1 MKTVVNDRSSVIRSF
16 AARCC
21 FLALIAGVAMAGCH
35 SFHIDIAVENRTGA
49 PIKLLEVDYPYA
61 SFGSNGLAAD
71 ATFHYRI
78 QVQGSGPLKV
88 QYTDPH
94 EHQVRIQG
102 PALAEKQEGTMEIV
116 LLPNGKAEF
125 QPHLSSNQK

>member
-1 MKTVVNDRSSVIRSF
+1 MKTGISDQWSVISGS
-16 AARCC
+16 AVCC
-21 FLALIAGVAMAGCH
+21 FVALIAGILLAGCH

-49 PIKLLEVDYPYA
+49 PIRLLEVDYPYA

-78 QVQGSGPLKV
+78 QVQGSGQLKV
-88 QYTDPH
+88 QYTEPNQ
-94 EHQVRIQG
+94 HQVQIQG
-102 PALAEKQEGTMEIV
+102 PPLAEKQEGTLEIV
-116 LLPNGKAEF
+116 LLPNGKADF

>member
-1 MKTVVNDRSSVIRSF
+1 MKTGFSGQWSVIRVF
-16 AARCC
+16 AACCC
-21 FLALIAGVAMAGCH
+21 FLALLGGIVLAGCH

-61 SFGSNGLAAD
+61 SFGSNLLAAD
-71 ATFHYRI
+71 ASFHYRI

-94 EHQVRIQG
+94 EHQVQIQG
-102 PALAEKQEGTMEIV
+102 PALAEKQEGTLEIV

-125 QPHLSSNQK
+125 QPHLSSIQK